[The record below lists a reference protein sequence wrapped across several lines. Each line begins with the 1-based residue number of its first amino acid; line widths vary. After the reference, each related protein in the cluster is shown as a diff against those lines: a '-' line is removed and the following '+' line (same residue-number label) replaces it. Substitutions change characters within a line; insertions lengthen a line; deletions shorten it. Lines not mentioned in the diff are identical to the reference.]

1 MLTLRRLG
9 DWEIDDILAMAER
22 FTVEADM
29 KAAFSVDECAGHWT
43 NLPDKVAIGLYSK
56 DQLVGILAGYI
67 APQFFTGVRLA
78 QELFW
83 YVAPEH
89 RGSFAS
95 LKMLDLFEEWAKEK
109 KVFGITMVSLAKG
122 SDSVPRL
129 YAKRGYVGIEAHHLL
144 YL

>member
-9 DWEIDDILAMAER
+9 DWEIDDILAVAER
-22 FTVEADM
+22 FTAEADM
-29 KAAFSVDECAGHWT
+29 KAAFSGDDCSRHWT

-89 RGSFAS
+89 RGSFSS

-109 KVFGITMVSLAKG
+109 KVFGITMVSLTKSSEGVA
-122 SDSVPRL
+122 RL
-129 YAKRGYVGIEAHHLL
+129 YAKRGYISIENHHLL